1 MAAPDIE
8 IILNRQLA
16 DCLSVPVFIVD
27 PIGTLLFFNEPAE
40 KLLGSRF
47 DDTGELKV
55 EEWSTMFTPLDDKG
69 DVIPPEKLPLVMTLN
84 SKRPAH
90 KSFWIKNLNG
100 EKYKISATT
109 YPIIGRS
116 KRFSGAVAL
125 FWKHNEDS

>member
-55 EEWSTMFTPLDDKG
+55 EEWSTMFTPLDNKG
-69 DVIPPEKLPLVMTLN
+69 DVIPPEELPLVITLN
-84 SKRPAH
+84 SQRPAH
-90 KSFWIKNLNG
+90 KSFWIKSLSG
-100 EKYKISATT
+100 ENYKISVTT

-125 FWKHNEDS
+125 FWKHNED